1 MAAFS
6 SQVQVVL
13 LLSEGKLV
21 VKSPGLLPNSLDVN
35 SVRFGVHVERNPI
48 LLSFLSATS
57 NFGYTGRG
65 AGIPR
70 TIRLCESLGTGV
82 ELQNDEVRQVFAVA
96 FMYDP
101 TQTFGGVNGGVK
113 LDEEPDACRV
123 IMENPG
129 IKSHRLAEVLGVSQ
143 RKMERLLRQLKK
155 NDAIEFR
162 GAPKTGGYFLR

>member
-1 MAAFS
+1 MGAFS

-82 ELQNDEVRQVFAVA
+82 ELQNDEVRQVFSVA

-101 TQTFGGVNGGVK
+101 TQTFGGVK
-113 LDEEPDACRV
+113 LEEEPDACRV